1 MTNSPSF
8 SCPALVG
15 GLLLLCATAA
25 IAGPVYQPPGTNL
38 TYGDVTH
45 GQAAQSAS
53 SNPAAAAAD
62 RARQTDELKSSAVIS
77 AAGGLEYG
85 NVQNLFDF
93 YDNLAGGYEPSDPG
107 TGGGPGRDP
116 GDKPD
121 AGIDLGIIW
130 DSLDPDVQ
138 GTIEA
143 IGKEIVTQAALLA
156 LIRED
161 GYGKTWLAANVPVQF
176 GNDRFGG
183 TWTLEASWSG
193 ASKSFG
199 VVQPIDFDEAAAE
212 SALQDWLR
220 NNPTNL
226 PRAIDLS
233 DQIRLTVD
241 ALTNTVKFALANDS
255 SMLSKA
261 VQTTELSLGYSRR
274 GWSNDSGALY
284 LGAEARLYMMRLSR
298 FSVRFGDITNS
309 EELFDAIRN
318 NDFRNAERAG
328 LDVGALWVAN
338 NYQLG
343 IQLTN
348 LNQPKFSF
356 PAVNLDP
363 YVNEEIINYLQTDQ
377 SYTMDRQVKLE
388 GSLFTSDRR
397 WSAHLG
403 LDADSATDPLGDDFQ
418 WLTISAAYATDSR
431 WIPAAR
437 IGYRENLTGTEK
449 KYLSVGVTAF
459 KIVNFDISSA
469 LDTVKID
476 GKKLPQGI
484 MASIGFQISW

>member
-1 MTNSPSF
+1 
-8 SCPALVG
+8 
-15 GLLLLCATAA
+15 
-25 IAGPVYQPPGTNL
+25 
-38 TYGDVTH
+38 
-45 GQAAQSAS
+45 
-53 SNPAAAAAD
+53 
-62 RARQTDELKSSAVIS
+62 
-77 AAGGLEYG
+77 
-85 NVQNLFDF
+85 
-93 YDNLAGGYEPSDPG
+93 
-107 TGGGPGRDP
+107 
-116 GDKPD
+116 
-121 AGIDLGIIW
+121 
-130 DSLDPDVQ
+130 
-138 GTIEA
+138 
-143 IGKEIVTQAALLA
+143 
-156 LIRED
+156 
-161 GYGKTWLAANVPVQF
+161 VPVQF

-212 SALQDWLR
+212 SALQDWLL

-226 PRAIDLS
+226 PRGVELNG
-233 DQIRLTVD
+233 QVRLTID
-241 ALTNTVKFALANDS
+241 ALTNAVKFGLANDS

-318 NDFRNAERAG
+318 SNFRNAERAG
-328 LDVGALWVAN
+328 LDIGALWVAD

-356 PAVNLDP
+356 PTVNLDP

-418 WLTISAAYATDSR
+418 WLTLSAAYATDSR

-437 IGYRENLTGTEK
+437 IGYRENLTGTEM

-459 KIVNFDISSA
+459 KFVNFDISSA